1 MLSTYPVNVKF
12 SIAFKNWS
20 ECVVSF
26 FLVGLSIEVFKSR
39 IGWVIKVVWIL
50 KYHKISVILATNE
63 ATIGEKKI
71 CSAIHKNDL
80 EILKTGEI

>member
-1 MLSTYPVNVKF
+1 M
-12 SIAFKNWS
+12 
-20 ECVVSF
+20 
-26 FLVGLSIEVFKSR
+26 
-39 IGWVIKVVWIL
+39 IKVVWIL